1 MGRYSTFKEKLS
13 YMKNKVLS
21 PYGIGGIGGDFR
33 DSGYFL
39 SEFGAIKTPGPFYE
53 RRNM

>member
-1 MGRYSTFKEKLS
+1 MQVCLNLNVGAQLPYS
-13 YMKNKVLS
+13 VS

-39 SEFGAIKTPGPFYE
+39 SEFGAIKTPGPFDE